1 MCLCVRDTFLGI
13 FHNGG
18 SRASPAYTPKRVKIN
33 AIRTLKLTNYSL
45 TQDKLAFSNK
55 DEVWFV
61 MEMKNIIKNQER
73 VIEEMILEQLYPKK
87 EKRRSK
93 RLDRNELALIKL
105 FL

>member
-1 MCLCVRDTFLGI
+1 VSKDVVKKNISFDDYKNCVLND
-13 FHNGG
+13 
-18 SRASPAYTPKRVKIN
+18 TPKRVKIN